1 MKKILLIII
10 DLVVKVWPAGK
21 SPIAPGTVSSLM
33 AAIIGFLIN
42 INFGSDITFLI
53 GALTGLVGLKFSNI
67 YIKNKSSKDPKE
79 VVIDEFSGQMIATS
93 AAGLSPLFNVFAFIL
108 FRVFDI
114 LKPGIISKAEKLDG
128 AIGIMMDD
136 WLAGIFSAIIL
147 FILFLCGFINYNW
160 YLI

>member
-10 DLVVKVWPAGK
+10 DLVVKVWPAGN

-53 GALTGLVGLKFSNI
+53 GVLTGFVGLNFSNV

-93 AAGLSPLFNVFAFIL
+93 AAGVSPLFNIFAFIL

-147 FILFLCGFINYNW
+147 FLLFLCGFINYNW

>member
-10 DLVVKVWPAGK
+10 DLVVKVWPAGN

-53 GALTGLVGLKFSNI
+53 AVLTGFVSLNFSNV

-147 FILFLCGFINYNW
+147 FLLFLCGFINYNW